1 MAKLTIRPPRV
12 NISGKGGF
20 WRQIGMIV
28 IGTTISLVL
37 TIATA
42 QLMERHQRAKDRRL
56 SAMMVMSN
64 IESFAR
70 LLDENAAALT
80 SSDSIATWLLNKP
93 IEDLE
98 QLPEE
103 ELNGMIDQVTSMFFL
118 SYDKSAENIFSNN
131 IETWKNMGNVQFID
145 LVGQCFSAMNQIE
158 EYWTKRANDVNA
170 AVLDIKNHPENYEGS
185 TKSIK
190 ILRSEMIRQYLK
202 GIPHLR
208 AWLSYSA
215 ATLRYHNRSN
225 MKYIDITEEEVM
237 VYTNFREQ
245 GIENPDEEPQMG
257 DFFAPVSPDSLTTMR
272 QFDSLLE
279 QSMDRHKGR

>member
-1 MAKLTIRPPRV
+1 
-12 NISGKGGF
+12 
-20 WRQIGMIV
+20 MIV

-37 TIATA
+37 TIVTA

-70 LLDENAAALT
+70 LLDENAAALA

-98 QLPEE
+98 LMPED
-103 ELNGMIDQVTSMFFL
+103 ELSSLLDQVTTLFFL

-170 AVLDIKNHPENYEGS
+170 AVLDIKSHPENYEGS

-190 ILRSEMIRQYLK
+190 ILRSEVIRQYLK

-237 VYTNFREQ
+237 EYTNFREQ
-245 GIENPDEEPQMG
+245 SIENPDDEPQMG
-257 DFFAPVSPDSLTTMR
+257 DFFVQISPDSLTTMR
-272 QFDSLLE
+272 KLDSRLE
-279 QSMDRHKGR
+279 ELKEDNKGR

>member
-70 LLDENAAALT
+70 LLDENASALA

-103 ELNGMIDQVTSMFFL
+103 ALNGMIDQVTPMFFL

-190 ILRSEMIRQYLK
+190 ILRSETIRQYLK

-237 VYTNFREQ
+237 EYTNFREQ
-245 GIENPDEEPQMG
+245 GIENPDEELQMG
-257 DFFAPVSPDSLTTMR
+257 DFFAPVSPDNLTTMR
-272 QFDSLLE
+272 HFDSLLE
-279 QSMDRHKGR
+279 QLVVEHKGL